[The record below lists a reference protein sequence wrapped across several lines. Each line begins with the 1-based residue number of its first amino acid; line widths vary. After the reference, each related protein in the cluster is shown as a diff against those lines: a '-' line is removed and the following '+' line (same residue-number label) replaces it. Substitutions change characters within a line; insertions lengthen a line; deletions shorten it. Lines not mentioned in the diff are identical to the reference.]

1 MVLFLGGVDRLT
13 LELIEM
19 VTFFCTFVALR
30 SQDMHRQVQN
40 IRDFELGAEK
50 EKFGG

>member
-1 MVLFLGGVDRLT
+1 MTSSFWYQ
-13 LELIEM
+13 LIFEVTEM

-40 IRDFELGAEK
+40 IRDFELGAER